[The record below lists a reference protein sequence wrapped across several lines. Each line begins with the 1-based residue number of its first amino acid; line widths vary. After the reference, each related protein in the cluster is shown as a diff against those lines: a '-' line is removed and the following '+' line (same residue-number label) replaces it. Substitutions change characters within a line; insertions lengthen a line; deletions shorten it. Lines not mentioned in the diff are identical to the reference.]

1 MKIQLKRSNQLDGG
15 EAKKPSADQMEY
27 GELAVNYNANDPVI
41 FLKDSNNQIVSIN
54 INNIGSIDS
63 GSNPPGT
70 GNNVGDLFFDVSNNQ
85 LLFWNG
91 SSWVPLN
98 TNLGY
103 TPAPTK
109 GTITNSSGT
118 DADIPL
124 ADNVYAGLLSPEQYQ
139 KLLDIVGVVI
149 DSPSNGLKLVN
160 GKLSIDIAT
169 TSSLGVVKVGSGLAI
184 TPDGTLSATA
194 ADDFLTS
201 VNLGY
206 IQESDHNLITNDA
219 GTGVRLELANTSLA
233 GLMSPSEHIALY
245 NLTQRSY
252 LEEVNLTYQA
262 NGNGPGRII
271 NSGGSNAEIPIVNSA
286 QAGLMSGIDK
296 SNLDIL
302 VAGGG
307 GGGGGGL
314 ESVSLEYI
322 VTSTGGTMKPTDQFG
337 NLVGSSTD
345 IPLAS
350 NIQPG
355 LMDSKDKDR
364 LNNKLTPPNDGRLDF
379 ITPDGTIATSFTADQ
394 AVNTA
399 VGIPFTSENTT
410 TYLEPILCIPDP
422 PADYEFTTLT
432 TDFTLPET
440 REFKVPIP
448 PKANGFLTYLA
459 TRVSVMANPQIGM
472 YNTQQ
477 RVQLAVSVFNPYVEY
492 SGRNCTAQGSFN
504 SRIGTTMGG
513 VFPHEVIVNG
523 DGRGNAS
530 YRVNH
535 WAPRYDLFTCDQ
547 SVGDCT
553 FTFKVHIVEAT
564 VSRIEYHGGSRLLI
578 VPFIRP

>member
-1 MKIQLKRSNQLDGG
+1 M
-15 EAKKPSADQMEY
+15 
-27 GELAVNYNANDPVI
+27 
-41 FLKDSNNQIVSIN
+41 
-54 INNIGSIDS
+54 
-63 GSNPPGT
+63 
-70 GNNVGDLFFDVSNNQ
+70 
-85 LLFWNG
+85 
-91 SSWVPLN
+91 N
-98 TNLGY
+98 TNLAY
-103 TPAPTK
+103 IPAPTK
-109 GTITNSSGT
+109 GTITNTSGT
-118 DADIPL
+118 DVDLPL
-124 ADNVYAGLLSPEQYQ
+124 VDNVYAGLMSPEQYT
-139 KLLDIVGVVI
+139 KLLNLVGVTL
-149 DSPSNGLKLVN
+149 DSPSKGLNLGD

-169 TSSLGVVKVGSGLAI
+169 TSSLGVVKVGDGLAI

-314 ESVSLEYI
+314 ESVSLEYS

-350 NIQPG
+350 NTQPG
-355 LMDSKDKDR
+355 
-364 LNNKLTPPNDGRLDF
+364 DGF
-379 ITPDGTIATSFTADQ
+379 
-394 AVNTA
+394 
-399 VGIPFTSENTT
+399 
-410 TYLEPILCIPDP
+410 
-422 PADYEFTTLT
+422 
-432 TDFTLPET
+432 
-440 REFKVPIP
+440 
-448 PKANGFLTYLA
+448 
-459 TRVSVMANPQIGM
+459 
-472 YNTQQ
+472 
-477 RVQLAVSVFNPYVEY
+477 
-492 SGRNCTAQGSFN
+492 
-504 SRIGTTMGG
+504 
-513 VFPHEVIVNG
+513 
-523 DGRGNAS
+523 
-530 YRVNH
+530 
-535 WAPRYDLFTCDQ
+535 
-547 SVGDCT
+547 
-553 FTFKVHIVEAT
+553 
-564 VSRIEYHGGSRLLI
+564 
-578 VPFIRP
+578 

>member
-41 FLKDSNNQIVSIN
+41 FLKDSNNQIISIN

-70 GNNVGDLFFDVSNNQ
+70 DNNVGDLFFDISNNQ

-109 GTITNSSGT
+109 GTVTNSSGT

-124 ADNVYAGLLSPEQYQ
+124 ADNVYAGLLAPDQYS
-139 KLLDIVGVVI
+139 KLLDLVGVVL
-149 DSPSNGLKLVN
+149 DSPSNGLKLVD
-160 GKLSIDIAT
+160 GKLSANIAST
-169 TSSLGVVKVGSGLAI
+169 DSLGTVKVGEGLQISA
-184 TPDGTLSATA
+184 DGKLDVTIEQ
-194 ADDFLTS
+194 DFLTS
-201 VNLGY
+201 VDLTYEAEPSYGLIKNTGGTDATIPLADTVKSGLMAPESVQFLGELSGKNILESVNLEYLKNG
-206 IQESDHNLITNDA
+206 DGDGVVTNSG
-219 GTGVRLELANTSLA
+219 GTGFNVPIATSTYA
-233 GLMSPSEHIALY
+233 GLMTSSEKQKLAQ
-245 NLTQRSY
+245 LT
-252 LEEVNLTYQA
+252 
-262 NGNGPGRII
+262 PGGGGSGGLDFVDLNYSEASDRGTIT
-271 NSGGSNAEIPIVNSA
+271 NTGGSNASIPTVNNLR
-286 QAGLMSGIDK
+286 AGLMTPGDFTK
-296 SNLDIL
+296 LSNL
-302 VAGGG
+302 
-307 GGGGGGL
+307 
-314 ESVSLEYI
+314 
-322 VTSTGGTMKPTDQFG
+322 P
-337 NLVGSSTD
+337 
-345 IPLAS
+345 
-350 NIQPG
+350 
-355 LMDSKDKDR
+355 
-364 LNNKLTPPNDGRLDF
+364 
-379 ITPDGTIATSFTADQ
+379 TSFPTPNNGKLGFFTPNGVQIEEFSANQ
-394 AVNTA
+394 SGNSSVA
-399 VGIPFTSENTT
+399 IPFTTENTT

-448 PKANGFLTYLA
+448 PEANGFLTYLA
-459 TRVSVMANPQIGM
+459 TRASIMPNPQIGM

-492 SGRNCTAQGSFN
+492 SGRNCIAQGSFN
-504 SRIGTTMGG
+504 GRIGTTMGG

>member
-364 LNNKLTPPNDGRLDF
+364 LNNKLTPPNNGRLDF
-379 ITPDGTIATSFTADQ
+379 ITPDGTIETSFTADQ
-394 AVNTA
+394 ALNTA
-399 VGIPFTSENTT
+399 VGIPFTSGNTSH
-410 TYLEPILCIPDP
+410 L
-422 PADYEFTTLT
+422 
-432 TDFTLPET
+432 
-440 REFKVPIP
+440 
-448 PKANGFLTYLA
+448 
-459 TRVSVMANPQIGM
+459 S
-472 YNTQQ
+472 
-477 RVQLAVSVFNPYVEY
+477 
-492 SGRNCTAQGSFN
+492 
-504 SRIGTTMGG
+504 
-513 VFPHEVIVNG
+513 
-523 DGRGNAS
+523 
-530 YRVNH
+530 
-535 WAPRYDLFTCDQ
+535 
-547 SVGDCT
+547 
-553 FTFKVHIVEAT
+553 
-564 VSRIEYHGGSRLLI
+564 
-578 VPFIRP
+578 